1 MTGRTVIA
9 IAALLGRPGPAAAGP
24 PFLSDDPEPTPNG
37 GYEIYL
43 FSAGAVAHGAVG
55 GAGGVD
61 FNYGAAPGLQ
71 LTAVLPLEYDHAP
84 GGGTSI
90 GFGNVELAAKWKFL
104 RQEEA
109 GVDVAFFPRV
119 FLPSPSSLGDK
130 HASFLAP
137 LWIGWNGGGWSTF
150 GGGGCALH
158 RGGDAQD
165 YCIVGAAASRR
176 IAEGLTLGAELFRQT
191 ADVESGSASSVAGL
205 GVVYDFGAHLHL
217 LGYAGAGL
225 ERPADT
231 GRAYWYA
238 SVLFTF

>member
-1 MTGRTVIA
+1 MR
-9 IAALLGRPGPAAAGP
+9 AALALASFFARPTPALAGP
-24 PFLSDDPEPTPNG
+24 PFLSDDPEPTPYR

-43 FSAGAVAHGAVG
+43 FSAGAVARGGVG
-55 GAGGVD
+55 GAGGID
-61 FNYGAAPGLQ
+61 FNYGAAPDLQ
-71 LTAVLPLEYDHAP
+71 LTAVLPFEYAHAP

-104 RQEEA
+104 HQDQA

-119 FLPSPSSLGDK
+119 FLPSPSSLGESR
-130 HASFLAP
+130 ASFLAP
-137 LWIGWNGGGWSTF
+137 VWIGWNGGGWSTF

-176 IAEGLTLGAELFRQT
+176 LVKGLTLGAELFRQT
-191 ADVESGSASSVAGL
+191 ADVRGGRASSVAGL
-205 GVVYDFGAHLHL
+205 GAVYDIDDHLHL

-238 SVLFTF
+238 SVLLTF